1 MEHSAAARD
10 GRTHPAGSWPIG
22 PRRVSVGR
30 SVVRPCTP
38 TRDGRT
44 PPCTHARRPRALRQG
59 RAEYV
64 VHSVEYRFRAPQGG
78 PAGSDCCQI
87 ARIVGQLELAL
98 LRVRE
103 WPVPPAN
110 EATQVALIQIFGT
123 VAFTI
128 VWQPA
133 ANVAKHSACAET
145 PANTRIVRAW
155 PSGVA
160 IDAFTTELPAPDAEF
175 PQATGE
181 SSE

>member
-1 MEHSAAARD
+1 
-10 GRTHPAGSWPIG
+10 
-22 PRRVSVGR
+22 V
-30 SVVRPCTP
+30 P
-38 TRDGRT
+38 TLEG
-44 PPCTHARRPRALRQG
+44 HAR
-59 RAEYV
+59 YV
-64 VHSVEYRFRAPQGG
+64 RVGPSTSFTRSMYRFRLLREALPGQIVVRS
-78 PAGSDCCQI
+78 PASSASSSSPSCSGR
-87 ARIVGQLELAL
+87 ARVRVRAREKV
-98 LRVRE
+98 RVRE

-110 EATQVALIQIFGT
+110 ESTQVALIQIFGT

-133 ANVAKHSACAET
+133 ANVAKHSACAEM